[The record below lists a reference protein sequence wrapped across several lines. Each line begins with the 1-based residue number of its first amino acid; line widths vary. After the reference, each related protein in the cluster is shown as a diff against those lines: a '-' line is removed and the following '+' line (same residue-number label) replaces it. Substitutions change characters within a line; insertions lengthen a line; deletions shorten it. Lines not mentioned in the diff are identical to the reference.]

1 MATLNMVQTVKNA
14 LADEMR
20 IDERVVVFGEDVGK
34 AGGVFLATQGLQDE
48 FGPERSFDTP
58 LAENG
63 ILGTAIGLALA
74 GFRPVAEIQFIDFV
88 YPGFDMVVSEMA
100 KYRYRSGGEFSV
112 PMVLRSPWG
121 GGIRGGQYH
130 SQSPEAYFVHTPGL
144 KVVVP
149 SNPHDLKG
157 LLIAAIRDPDPV
169 IFLEPKKLYRA
180 VKGEVPDG
188 AYVEPLGVAKV
199 TKEGKDVTVVA
210 YGTMLHMA
218 MEAAEKAG
226 NEGVDAEVIDLRTL
240 LPYDAPA
247 VLESVKKTGRAVL
260 VQEAP
265 KICGFAAELS
275 ALIAEEAIDYLYA
288 PVVRVAG
295 YDTPYPYAQ
304 DSHYLPN
311 ADRILRAIKKVMEH

>member
-1 MATLNMVQTVKNA
+1 M
-14 LADEMR
+14 
-20 IDERVVVFGEDVGK
+20 VFGEDVGK
-34 AGGVFLATQGLQDE
+34 AGGAFLATQGLQDE

-100 KYRYRSGGEFSV
+100 KYRYRSGGEFTV

-149 SNPHDLKG
+149 SNPYDLKG
-157 LLIAAIRDPDPV
+157 LLIASIRDPDPV

-180 VKGEVPDG
+180 VKGEVPEG
-188 AYVEPLGVAKV
+188 AYTEPLGVAKV
-199 TKEGKDVTVVA
+199 TRPGKDVTVVA
-210 YGTMLHMA
+210 YGTMLHMS
-218 MEAAEKAG
+218 MEAAGLAEK
-226 NEGVDAEVIDLRTL
+226 EGVDVEVIDLRTL
-240 LPYDAPA
+240 LPYDGLA
-247 VLESVKKTGRAVL
+247 VLESARKTGRVVL

-275 ALIAEEAIDYLYA
+275 AMIAEEAIDYLYA

-295 YDTPYPYAQ
+295 YSTPYPYAQ
-304 DSHYLPN
+304 DSYYLPN
-311 ADRILRAIKKVMEH
+311 ADRILKAIKKVMEH